1 MGVLPIDFQVL
12 FSKIGEHSELVARQ
26 QQVSQSGQIQARE
39 QAHQKSIEIN
49 HTVSQLDAY
58 AQDFTKVDPE
68 ASSSQSYE
76 QPTKQSSSPQQTT
89 PEKHEAPLEEGKG
102 QIIDIID

>member
-12 FSKIGEHSELVARQ
+12 FSKLGEHSESVARQ
-26 QQVSQSGQIQARE
+26 QQVAQSGQIQARE
-39 QAHQKSIEIN
+39 QAHQKSVEIN

-68 ASSSQSYE
+68 GSSPQSYE
-76 QPTKQSSSPQQTT
+76 QPEKRQTSARETPQ
-89 PEKHEAPLEEGKG
+89 EKHEAPLEEGKG